1 MSDDLAQVVGQ
12 RNVDKM
18 GEITM
23 TALGYS
29 NGTTFFIRL
38 ILDCYNFILCL
49 NFRRRM
55 CMLSLFTCK
64 SNLVDHYVIVSF
76 KQTLVSYYYVDL
88 KFNQR
93 SFWSL
98 GSLDL
103 IVTDLELVLI
113 TKGIAQTTYR
123 KVLY

>member
-1 MSDDLAQVVGQ
+1 
-12 RNVDKM
+12 
-18 GEITM
+18 
-23 TALGYS
+23 
-29 NGTTFFIRL
+29 
-38 ILDCYNFILCL
+38 
-49 NFRRRM
+49 M

-93 SFWSL
+93 SFLSL

>member
-1 MSDDLAQVVGQ
+1 
-12 RNVDKM
+12 
-18 GEITM
+18 
-23 TALGYS
+23 
-29 NGTTFFIRL
+29 
-38 ILDCYNFILCL
+38 
-49 NFRRRM
+49 M

-64 SNLVDHYVIVSF
+64 SNVVDHYVIVSF
-76 KQTLVSYYYVDL
+76 KHLIFFYCYEDF

-93 SFWSL
+93 SFLSL

-103 IVTDLELVLI
+103 IVTDLVLVLI

>member
-1 MSDDLAQVVGQ
+1 
-12 RNVDKM
+12 
-18 GEITM
+18 
-23 TALGYS
+23 
-29 NGTTFFIRL
+29 
-38 ILDCYNFILCL
+38 
-49 NFRRRM
+49 
-55 CMLSLFTCK
+55 MLSLFTCK

-93 SFWSL
+93 SFLSL

>member
-1 MSDDLAQVVGQ
+1 
-12 RNVDKM
+12 
-18 GEITM
+18 
-23 TALGYS
+23 
-29 NGTTFFIRL
+29 
-38 ILDCYNFILCL
+38 
-49 NFRRRM
+49 
-55 CMLSLFTCK
+55 MLSLFTCK